1 VDPVVM
7 IISMM
12 IAGFNVLFNRT
23 FPNKGR
29 LTKIKSIGKLKGI
42 VSFKSPDVIFWVASR
57 QNLQIGA
64 YQEVIGI
71 HRM

>member
-1 VDPVVM
+1 M

-29 LTKIKSIGKLKGI
+29 LTKIKSIDKLKGI
-42 VSFKSPDVIFWVASR
+42 VSFKSPDVIFRVASR
-57 QNLQIGA
+57 QNLQIQAYEGA
-64 YQEVIGI
+64 IGV

>member
-29 LTKIKSIGKLKGI
+29 LMKIKSIGKLKGI
-42 VSFKSPDVIFWVASR
+42 VTFKSPDVVFRVASR
-57 QNLQIGA
+57 QNLQTRAYEGAIG
-64 YQEVIGI
+64 V

>member
-1 VDPVVM
+1 M

-42 VSFKSPDVIFWVASR
+42 VSFKSPDVIFRVAPR
-57 QNLQIGA
+57 QSLQIRTYEGA
-64 YQEVIGI
+64 IAV